1 MIRKMKIDNKSEEFH
16 RKVKE
21 LSGEV
26 LSLCDQ
32 CGTCA
37 GSCPMVIE
45 MDITPSQMMRL
56 VLLGDEEVLNTKT
69 IWICASCYSCT
80 ARCPRGIDASKVAEA
95 LRQIKQRQAVDYL
108 KWEDVDSEEAKE
120 LPQMALVAAFRKLT
134 G

>member
-1 MIRKMKIDNKSEEFH
+1 MIRKMIINNQSEEFH
-16 RKVKE
+16 RKIKE
-21 LSGEV
+21 LSGEI
-26 LSLCDQ
+26 LTLCDQ
-32 CGTCA
+32 CGTCT

-56 VLLGDEEVLNTKT
+56 VLLGDEEVLEAKT

-95 LRQIKQRQAVDYL
+95 LRQIKQRKAVDYL
-108 KWEDVDSEEAKE
+108 NWEDVDIEEAKE